1 MTSFTIGEPH
11 ETQAFFSRF
20 PQDSEFRLFT
30 PSNSD
35 DLSHD
40 EALSSRIAALNL
52 LDLSLEN
59 LGVDIDPSA
68 VEEMR
73 DVIKACGD
81 SRSPRDSDAEY
92 LFIAVQLSPS
102 LTPLTLEDQLRSP
115 HCWSKLTKLSWV
127 GVSIGTSIPGFN
139 VWISRGAVEASSRQ
153 IEGGG

>member
-102 LTPLTLEDQLRSP
+102 LTPLTLEDQLGSP

-139 VWISRGAVEASSRQ
+139 V
-153 IEGGG
+153 